1 MVNWRVVRTFCAAVF
16 FYRKHH
22 VKRFSCLISCGFKSL
37 LIVRILE
44 TGVIFANFDELS
56 DISVKFS
63 FVSPVSF
70 SFLALNFKRCTIL
83 HQLLKFVKK
92 IVGCWSLLLWGIRTS
107 IQERL
112 RNRVSHEKAAYSLL
126 YSPVSHFSSWS
137 WWVFNLIFIKMV
149 PCHCL
154 PIAKSVKWPETRP
167 IEKSD
172 YPALIL
178 TAFSK
183 RCLSPTDYKSF
194 YFSKAAHSR
203 KTKPNVYS
211 HVLFMCKFSPAL

>member
-1 MVNWRVVRTFCAAVF
+1 MKIDWVVCEFEQMVNWRVVRTFCAAVF

-83 HQLLKFVKK
+83 HQLLKFEEN
-92 IVGCWSLLLWGIRTS
+92 CWILISLA
-107 IQERL
+107 L
-112 RNRVSHEKAAYSLL
+112 RNKDKYLRK
-126 YSPVSHFSSWS
+126 
-137 WWVFNLIFIKMV
+137 
-149 PCHCL
+149 
-154 PIAKSVKWPETRP
+154 IAKPGFTW
-167 IEKSD
+167 KSSLQFTVFTCF
-172 YPALIL
+172 ALL
-178 TAFSK
+178 
-183 RCLSPTDYKSF
+183 
-194 YFSKAAHSR
+194 
-203 KTKPNVYS
+203 
-211 HVLFMCKFSPAL
+211 